1 MPKVELTQSFIHN
14 TRVDLKTRNLDCYDK
29 KIKGLL
35 LKVSASGRKTFY
47 IRFKDSAGLNRQRK
61 IGNAAI
67 LTLDEARALARG
79 YLAQINLGQD
89 PFLQAPINL
98 APTLEDFAQNEYLPY
113 VKTYKKSWNM
123 DESRLRNH
131 ILPHFGRRRMSDIEK
146 RDVVAL
152 INELAEIFKPG
163 TINRVV
169 ILLRYL
175 FNLAIKWEIAG
186 ITSNPTSGI
195 PLLKENNQ
203 NERFLSALD
212 AKALLRAINYS
223 RNKMLK
229 HIVPMLI
236 LTGARKRE
244 VLDAK
249 WEDFDIARQIWRIP
263 TTKSGKARVVPLSDM
278 ATRLVAQLQETKCC
292 DYVFAN
298 PNTRKPYSS
307 FFYSWHSAR
316 KDAGLDDLRVHDLRH
331 SFASFLVNAGRS
343 LYEVQTLL
351 GHSQIKTTQRYAHLS
366 ADSLRKA
373 SNEVSVAV
381 PDLT

>member
-1 MPKVELTQSFIHN
+1 
-14 TRVDLKTRNLDCYDK
+14 
-29 KIKGLL
+29 
-35 LKVSASGRKTFY
+35 
-47 IRFKDSAGLNRQRK
+47 
-61 IGNAAI
+61 
-67 LTLDEARALARG
+67 
-79 YLAQINLGQD
+79 
-89 PFLQAPINL
+89 
-98 APTLEDFAQNEYLPY
+98 
-113 VKTYKKSWNM
+113 
-123 DESRLRNH
+123 
-131 ILPHFGRRRMSDIEK
+131 
-146 RDVVAL
+146 
-152 INELAEIFKPG
+152 
-163 TINRVV
+163 V

-175 FNLAIKWEIAG
+175 FNLAIKWEVEG
-186 ITSNPTSGI
+186 VTSNPTSGI

-203 NERFLSALD
+203 IERFLSALD

-278 ATRLVAQLQETKCC
+278 ATRLVKQLQETKCC

-298 PNTRKPYSS
+298 PNTRKPYKS
-307 FFYSWHSAR
+307 FYYSWHSAR

-351 GHSQIKTTQRYAHLS
+351 GIQAIASVDALS
-366 ADSLRKA
+366 LTLLCLFVHNSWHGHRLLDVATFAVLSLFDRQQLGFK
-373 SNEVSVAV
+373 
-381 PDLT
+381 D

>member
-1 MPKVELTQSFIHN
+1 VLP
-14 TRVDLKTRNLDCYDK
+14 
-29 KIKGLL
+29 
-35 LKVSASGRKTFY
+35 SGRKTFY
-47 IRFKDSAGLNRQRK
+47 LRYKDTENCSCQRK
-61 IGNAAI
+61 IGNAVI
-67 LTLDEARALARG
+67 LNITEARDLARL
-79 YLAQINLGQD
+79 YLAKISLGQD
-89 PFLQAPINL
+89 PFLHAPISPS
-98 APTLEDFAQNEYLPY
+98 PTLGSFALEDYLPY

-131 ILPHFGRRRMSDIEK
+131 LLPRFRNRRMSDIKK

-152 INELAEIFKPG
+152 INELAENFKPG
-163 TINRVV
+163 TINRVT
-169 ILLRYL
+169 ILLRYM
-175 FNLAIKWEIAG
+175 FNLAMKWEIKG
-186 ITSNPTSGI
+186 VTRNPTAGI

-229 HIVPMLI
+229 HIIPMLI

-249 WEDFDIARQIWRIP
+249 WEDFDLDRGTWRIP
-263 TTKSGKARVVPLSDM
+263 NTKSGKARVDPLSDT
-278 ATRLVAQLQETKCC
+278 ARNLIEKLSANQCC

-298 PNTRKPYSS
+298 PNTRKPYAS
-307 FFYSWHSAR
+307 FYYSWHTAR
-316 KDAGLDDLRVHDLRH
+316 KDAGLADLRVHDLRH

-351 GHSQIKTTQRYAHLS
+351 GHSQITTTQRYAHLS
-366 ADSLRKA
+366 TDSLRRA

-381 PDLT
+381 PELT

>member
-14 TRVDLKTRNLDCYDK
+14 TRVDLKTRSLDCYDK

-131 ILPHFGRRRMSDIEK
+131 ILPHFGRRRMNDIEK

-152 INELAEIFKPG
+152 INELAENFKPG

-175 FNLAIKWEIAG
+175 FNLASKWEIAG
-186 ITSNPTSGI
+186 ITSNPRG
-195 PLLKENNQ
+195 
-203 NERFLSALD
+203 
-212 AKALLRAINYS
+212 
-223 RNKMLK
+223 
-229 HIVPMLI
+229 
-236 LTGARKRE
+236 G
-244 VLDAK
+244 
-249 WEDFDIARQIWRIP
+249 IARYAFDFPFNR
-263 TTKSGKARVVPLSDM
+263 
-278 ATRLVAQLQETKCC
+278 E
-292 DYVFAN
+292 
-298 PNTRKPYSS
+298 
-307 FFYSWHSAR
+307 
-316 KDAGLDDLRVHDLRH
+316 
-331 SFASFLVNAGRS
+331 
-343 LYEVQTLL
+343 
-351 GHSQIKTTQRYAHLS
+351 IK
-366 ADSLRKA
+366 
-373 SNEVSVAV
+373 
-381 PDLT
+381 

>member
-1 MPKVELTQSFIHN
+1 MIQNAKVDPNKSF
-14 TRVDLKTRNLDCYDK
+14 VDYHDTKT
-29 KIKGLL
+29 KGLL
-35 LKVSASGRKTFY
+35 VKVLASGRKTFFVRY
-47 IRFKDSAGLNRQRK
+47 ENSAGAIRQRK
-61 IGNAAI
+61 LGNAAI
-67 LTLDEARALARG
+67 LTLHEARELATHV
-79 YLAQINLGQD
+79 LAQINLGQD
-89 PFLQAPINL
+89 PFLHAPINPV
-98 APTLEDFAQNEYLPY
+98 PTFEAFAKNEYLPY

-131 ILPHFGRRRMSDIEK
+131 LFPRFGKRRMNDIAK
-146 RDVVAL
+146 RDVVEL
-152 INELAEIFKPG
+152 INELTENFKPG
-163 TINRVV
+163 SINRVV

-175 FNLAIKWEIAG
+175 FNLAIKWEIEG
-186 ITSNPTSGI
+186 VVNNPTSGI

-249 WEDFDIARQIWRIP
+249 WEDFDIARKLWRIP
-263 TTKSGKARVVPLSDM
+263 TTKSGKARVVPLSDT
-278 ATRLVAQLQETKCC
+278 ATKLVEQLQEKRCC

-298 PNTRKPYSS
+298 PNTRKPYNS
-307 FFYSWHSAR
+307 FYYSWHSAR

-351 GHSQIKTTQRYAHLS
+351 GHSQITTTQRYAHLS
-366 ADSLRKA
+366 SDSLRKA
-373 SNEVSVAV
+373 SNEISVAV
-381 PDLT
+381 PELT

>member
-1 MPKVELTQSFIHN
+1 MPKLNLTQGFVRKSEIQKGLAS
-14 TRVDLKTRNLDCYDK
+14 VDYYDERMP
-29 KIKGLL
+29 GLL
-35 LKVSASGRKTFY
+35 LKVLSSGRKTYY
-47 IRFKDSAGLNRQRK
+47 IRYKNLKKVSCQRK
-61 IGNAAI
+61 IGNAVI
-67 LTLDEARALARG
+67 LKLSEARALARRK
-79 YLAQINLGQD
+79 LAEVAMGGD
-89 PFLQAPINL
+89 PFTEKSEILS
-98 APTLEDFAQNEYLPY
+98 PTLEAFAANDYIPY
-113 VKTYKKSWNM
+113 VKTYKKSWEM

-131 ILPHFGRRRMSDIEK
+131 ILPHFGKRRMNDIER

-152 INELAEIFKPG
+152 INRLAENFKPG

-175 FNLAIKWEIAG
+175 FNLAIKWEVDG
-186 ITSNPTSGI
+186 VTSNPTSGI

-203 NERFLSALD
+203 NERFLSALE

-249 WEDFDIARQIWRIP
+249 WEDFDLARQIWRIP
-263 TTKSGKARVVPLSDM
+263 TTKSGKARVVPLSDT
-278 ATRLVAQLQETKCC
+278 AAKLVERLQEKRSG

-298 PNTRKPYSS
+298 PNTRKPYNS
-307 FFYSWHSAR
+307 FYYSWHSAR

-366 ADSLRKA
+366 SDSLRKA

-381 PDLT
+381 PELS

>member
-14 TRVDLKTRNLDCYDK
+14 ARVDLKTRSLDCYDK

-89 PFLQAPINL
+89 PFHHAPSNS

-131 ILPHFGRRRMSDIEK
+131 ILPHFGKRRMNDIEK
-146 RDVVAL
+146 RNVVAL
-152 INELAEIFKPG
+152 INELAENFKPG

-175 FNLAIKWEIAG
+175 FNLAIKWEIEG

-244 VLDAK
+244 VLWDREVAEEYRVTCEGSVSDAPAAASK
-249 WEDFDIARQIWRIP
+249 ILLRNDLVELIGADAALVIRVAIDGFTQAEAAAELGIP
-263 TTKSGKARVVPLSDM
+263 MEA
-278 ATRLVAQLQETKCC
+278 
-292 DYVFAN
+292 
-298 PNTRKPYSS
+298 
-307 FFYSWHSAR
+307 AR
-316 KDAGLDDLRVHDLRH
+316 KRYQRAMKRL
-331 SFASFLVNAGRS
+331 
-343 LYEVQTLL
+343 
-351 GHSQIKTTQRYAHLS
+351 RYAFEKI
-366 ADSLRKA
+366 D
-373 SNEVSVAV
+373 
-381 PDLT
+381 

>member
-1 MPKVELTQSFIHN
+1 MPKVELTESFIRN
-14 TRVDLKTRNLDCYDK
+14 TEVDTNKSNLDYYDR

-35 LKVSASGRKTFY
+35 LKVSESGRKTFY
-47 IRFKDSAGLNRQRK
+47 IRYKDSAGLNRQRK

-67 LTLDEARALARG
+67 LTLNEAREIAAR
-79 YLAQINLGQD
+79 YLAQIDLGQD
-89 PFLQAPINL
+89 PFLHSPINS
-98 APTLEDFAQNEYLPY
+98 APTFEAFAKNEYLSY

-131 ILPHFGRRRMSDIEK
+131 ILPHFGKRRMNDIEK

-152 INELAEIFKPG
+152 INRLAENFKPG

-175 FNLAIKWEIAG
+175 FNLAIKWEVDG
-186 ITSNPTSGI
+186 VTSNPTSGI

-203 NERFLSALD
+203 NERFLSALE

-249 WEDFDIARQIWRIP
+249 WEDFDLARQIWRIP
-263 TTKSGKARVVPLSDM
+263 TTKSGKARVVPLSDT
-278 ATRLVAQLQETKCC
+278 AAKLVERLQEKRGG

-298 PNTRKPYSS
+298 PNTRKPYNS
-307 FFYSWHSAR
+307 FYYSWHSAR

-366 ADSLRKA
+366 SDSLRKA

-381 PDLT
+381 PGLS

>member
-1 MPKVELTQSFIHN
+1 M
-14 TRVDLKTRNLDCYDK
+14 
-29 KIKGLL
+29 
-35 LKVSASGRKTFY
+35 
-47 IRFKDSAGLNRQRK
+47 
-61 IGNAAI
+61 
-67 LTLDEARALARG
+67 
-79 YLAQINLGQD
+79 
-89 PFLQAPINL
+89 
-98 APTLEDFAQNEYLPY
+98 
-113 VKTYKKSWNM
+113 KTYKKSWEM

-131 ILPHFGRRRMSDIEK
+131 ILPHFVKRRMNDIER

-152 INELAEIFKPG
+152 INRLAENFKPG

-175 FNLAIKWEIAG
+175 FNLAIKWEVDG
-186 ITSNPTSGI
+186 VTSNPTSGI

-203 NERFLSALD
+203 NERFLSALE

-249 WEDFDIARQIWRIP
+249 WEDFDLARQIWRIP
-263 TTKSGKARVVPLSDM
+263 TTKSGKARVVPLSDT
-278 ATRLVAQLQETKCC
+278 AAKLVERLQEKRSG

-298 PNTRKPYSS
+298 PNTRKPYNS
-307 FFYSWHSAR
+307 FYYSWHSAR

-366 ADSLRKA
+366 SDSLRKA

-381 PDLT
+381 PELS

>member
-1 MPKVELTQSFIHN
+1 MN
-14 TRVDLKTRNLDCYDK
+14 
-29 KIKGLL
+29 
-35 LKVSASGRKTFY
+35 
-47 IRFKDSAGLNRQRK
+47 
-61 IGNAAI
+61 
-67 LTLDEARALARG
+67 
-79 YLAQINLGQD
+79 
-89 PFLQAPINL
+89 
-98 APTLEDFAQNEYLPY
+98 
-113 VKTYKKSWNM
+113 
-123 DESRLRNH
+123 
-131 ILPHFGRRRMSDIEK
+131 DIEK

-152 INELAEIFKPG
+152 INELAENFKPG

-175 FNLAIKWEIAG
+175 FNLAIKWEVEG
-186 ITSNPTSGI
+186 VTSNPTSGI

-212 AKALLRAINYS
+212 AKALLRAIKYS

-278 ATRLVAQLQETKCC
+278 ATRLVKQLQETKRC

-298 PNTRKPYSS
+298 PNTRKPYKS
-307 FFYSWHSAR
+307 FYYSWHSAR

-381 PDLT
+381 PELT

>member
-1 MPKVELTQSFIHN
+1 MPKLELTQSFIEAVKVESN
-14 TRVDLKTRNLDCYDK
+14 TSSTDYYDK
-29 KIKGLL
+29 KVVGLL
-35 LKVSASGRKTFY
+35 LKVLPSGRKTFY
-47 IRFKDSAGLNRQRK
+47 IRYKDVENFGCQRK

-67 LTLDEARALARG
+67 LSVIEARDLARL
-79 YLAQINLGQD
+79 YLAKISLGQD
-89 PFLQAPINL
+89 PFLHAPINPS
-98 APTLEDFAQNEYLPY
+98 PTLGSFALEDYLPY

-131 ILPHFGRRRMSDIEK
+131 LFPHFGKIRMNDIEK
-146 RDVVAL
+146 RDVVSL
-152 INELAEIFKPG
+152 INEMAENFKPG
-163 TINRVV
+163 TINRVI
-169 ILLRYL
+169 ILLRYM
-175 FNLAIKWEIAG
+175 FNLAIRWEVRG
-186 ITSNPTSGI
+186 VTRNPTSGI

-203 NERFLSALD
+203 NDRFLSALD

-229 HIVPMLI
+229 HIIPMLI

-249 WEDFDIARQIWRIP
+249 WEDFDLDRGIWRIP
-263 TTKSGKARVVPLSDM
+263 NTKSGKARAVPLSDTARDLVKKLE
-278 ATRLVAQLQETKCC
+278 ATMCC

-298 PNTRKPYSS
+298 PNTCKPYNS
-307 FFYSWHSAR
+307 FYYSWHTAR
-316 KDAGLDDLRVHDLRH
+316 KDAGLADLRVHDLRH

-351 GHSQIKTTQRYAHLS
+351 GHSQITTTQRYAHLS
-366 ADSLRKA
+366 TDSLRSA

-381 PDLT
+381 PELT